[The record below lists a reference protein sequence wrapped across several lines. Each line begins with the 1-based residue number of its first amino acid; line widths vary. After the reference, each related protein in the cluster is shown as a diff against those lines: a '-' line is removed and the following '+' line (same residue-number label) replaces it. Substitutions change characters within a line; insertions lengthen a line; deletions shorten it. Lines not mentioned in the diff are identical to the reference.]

1 MKNDAWEK
9 IEQLYHGAR
18 GLEGDAR
25 AAYLSEACGAD
36 ASLRMQVER
45 LLGEQPDSNSLFARP
60 AAEFPTAVLL
70 QSPSTVA
77 GASSKQMSGHF
88 GAYTILSLIGVGG
101 MGEVYRASD
110 TRLGRDVAIK
120 VLPAAFTIDRGRL
133 TRFERE
139 ARILA
144 SLPASRTPK
153 AFRSWILPLGGLAA
167 AAAFLLL
174 IEPGDQT
181 RTDRLSTERQPAS
194 GNADRIELVS
204 PGPDAGVVS
213 TAINFVWRRYDG
225 ASYRIVISDETGHVL
240 HQQSTSDTTL
250 TVSLEKIAAA
260 PGKLYWAVD
269 ALSENGSTI
278 SSGLSEFELHSR

>member
-1 MKNDAWEK
+1 MGAVTHAS
-9 IEQLYHGAR
+9 IEHEMDNSELS
-18 GLEGDAR
+18 
-25 AAYLSEACGAD
+25 AADIAAFLDGRLDGEERKRVEACLAD
-36 ASLRMQVER
+36 
-45 LLGEQPDSNSLFARP
+45 NP
-60 AAEFPTAVLL
+60 AARQE
-70 QSPSTVA
+70 
-77 GASSKQMSGHF
+77 
-88 GAYTILSLIGVGG
+88 LIK
-101 MGEVYRASD
+101 S
-110 TRLGRDVAIK
+110 
-120 VLPAAFTIDRGRL
+120 
-133 TRFERE
+133 

-144 SLPASRTPK
+144 SLPAARAPK

-174 IEPGDQT
+174 IDPGDQT

-213 TAINFVWRRYDG
+213 TAINFAWRRYDG
-225 ASYRIVISDETGHVL
+225 ASYRVVISDETGHVL